1 MGEPRRKVEVRE
13 SLKNLVPAIAFA
25 ATLGFLMAWSDA
37 VAQGSAFLAFDEGG
51 RFLLSIS
58 YSAGIACMGLVA
70 CALGKR
76 WLALWRKKAFLRS
89 LWVLVVAPSALLCG
103 CQALAVPHPVLIVL
117 EFLLGTAFSA
127 TTIIVCLIAAKTI
140 SISRLSVAVVAA
152 LAIKTLSPVVCPDA
166 EASFWLS
173 LACGIGASATFF
185 ALRRTALR
193 TAMRALSPA
202 DNFEPKT
209 PSLLFAQVAAVSF
222 LPMTM
227 RTLGDFA
234 IWGAES
240 LSGSQ
245 ITLQIPPVLGP
256 LIIVVGSA
264 LLGYFC
270 LAKPLAK
277 RGSVPYFYS
286 TIILTAGV
294 VSMAAATQFPVPDL
308 AFVGFESFA
317 AMTLVYSR
325 LIFWVVVVRAAKIDL
340 ARKGAILGV
349 ALCGYG
355 LSATLWSIFVFFFN
369 SSAGLTLGLF
379 AAYVLITAI
388 MMVCE
393 RAGDRQLSFFASPSV
408 HNDDLADGF
417 ELKCEALAAS
427 YALSPRETEVFLLLA
442 RGNTRKSIQ
451 EKLFLSDGTVKTHTQ
466 RIYAKL
472 GVHSRKELFDLVFE
486 EQA

>member
-1 MGEPRRKVEVRE
+1 
-13 SLKNLVPAIAFA
+13 
-25 ATLGFLMAWSDA
+25 
-37 VAQGSAFLAFDEGG
+37 
-51 RFLLSIS
+51 
-58 YSAGIACMGLVA
+58 
-70 CALGKR
+70 
-76 WLALWRKKAFLRS
+76 
-89 LWVLVVAPSALLCG
+89 
-103 CQALAVPHPVLIVL
+103 
-117 EFLLGTAFSA
+117 
-127 TTIIVCLIAAKTI
+127 
-140 SISRLSVAVVAA
+140 
-152 LAIKTLSPVVCPDA
+152 
-166 EASFWLS
+166 
-173 LACGIGASATFF
+173 
-185 ALRRTALR
+185 
-193 TAMRALSPA
+193 
-202 DNFEPKT
+202 
-209 PSLLFAQVAAVSF
+209 
-222 LPMTM
+222 
-227 RTLGDFA
+227 
-234 IWGAES
+234 
-240 LSGSQ
+240 
-245 ITLQIPPVLGP
+245 
-256 LIIVVGSA
+256 
-264 LLGYFC
+264 
-270 LAKPLAK
+270 
-277 RGSVPYFYS
+277 
-286 TIILTAGV
+286 
-294 VSMAAATQFPVPDL
+294 MAAATQFPVPDL